1 MGIAAEVAWRLL
13 YPAAHIMRTDPMPH
27 LAGWTAAA
35 IAALAAVVV
44 TAIFTGCAASP
55 AGTSDP
61 NAGLLRDFMDG
72 KYDGAGH
79 PINARVTEAEAICGN
94 AGAVNDTSVALA
106 SACTAKIAGGE
117 QSGDL
122 VASARLAVRS
132 HATSGDIAT
141 VEILDANGTTLA
153 SETLTV
159 ARLRAGE
166 WIDWPVAWSSTGA
179 AVQLRITPAASAQ
192 LDFDYVEVFPQRFG
206 LVLAPGSG
214 VAADSDHL
222 TFELPVDKKITQV
235 ELDGADITPQFQAL
249 LDANT
254 ATVTTTS
261 FRKLIDVAVADLAPA
276 RGDVAELKIHTA
288 TETARMQLRRSAPAC
303 AYEGTGATKVV
314 VTGFQPFPA
323 DGWHDNVSGV
333 AVANLD
339 VSQVHDAQVLRVILP
354 VEYDR
359 AAAEITDVIA
369 RCHPDVV
376 ISFGQGG
383 DAIALE
389 HTAYNLQDTGEV
401 AGGVPDNR
409 GIVRAAQ
416 PIDPAAPVER
426 ATLLPLDAIAAA
438 LVATGEAPQ
447 DSTDPGR
454 YICNNVMFADL
465 AAIAAQGH
473 GRAGFIH
480 LPYTTEFDAATKAR
494 FASVVATAINATVAN

>member
-1 MGIAAEVAWRLL
+1 
-13 YPAAHIMRTDPMPH
+13 MPH
-27 LAGWTAAA
+27 FAGWTTAAV
-35 IAALAAVVV
+35 AALVAVVV

-55 AGTSDP
+55 AGTTDP
-61 NAGLLRDFMDG
+61 NTGLLRDFLDG

-79 PINARVTEAEAICGN
+79 PINARVSEAEAICAN
-94 AGAVNDTSVALA
+94 AGTSNDTTVSLTTT
-106 SACTAKIAGGE
+106 CTAKIAGGE

-122 VASARLAVRS
+122 VASARLAVRA
-132 HATSGDIAT
+132 HASSGDIAT
-141 VEILDANGTTLA
+141 VEILDANGAKLA
-153 SETLTV
+153 SKKLTV

-166 WIDWPVAWSSTGA
+166 WIDWPVSWSSTGA
-179 AVQLRITPAASAQ
+179 AVQLRITPAAHARI
-192 LDFDYVEVFPQRFG
+192 DFDYVEVFPQRFG

-222 TFELPVDKKITQV
+222 TFELPANKKVTQV
-235 ELDGADITPQFQAL
+235 ELDGADITSTYNAL
-249 LDANT
+249 LEAGT

-261 FRKLIDVAVADLAPA
+261 FRKLIDVAVSDLAPA
-276 RGDVAELKIHTA
+276 RGDIAELKIHTA
-288 TETARMQLRRSAPAC
+288 TETARMQLRKSAPAC

-333 AVANLD
+333 AVSNLD
-339 VSQVHDAQVLRVILP
+339 ISQLHDAQVLRVILP

-359 AAAEITDVIA
+359 AATEITDVIA
-369 RCHPDVV
+369 RCHPDLV

-416 PIDPAAPVER
+416 AIDPTAPAER
-426 ATLLPLDAIAAA
+426 PTLLPLDAINAA
-438 LVATGEAPQ
+438 LVSAGEAPQ

-465 AAIAAQGH
+465 GAIAAQGH

-494 FASVVATAINATVAN
+494 FANVVATAINASVAN

>member
-1 MGIAAEVAWRLL
+1 MACRLL
-13 YPAAHIMRTDPMPH
+13 YPPSHIMRTDPMPH
-27 LAGWTAAA
+27 FAGWTTAAV
-35 IAALAAVVV
+35 AALTAVVL
-44 TAIFTGCAASP
+44 TAIFTGCATSP
-55 AGTSDP
+55 AGAGDP
-61 NAGLLRDFMDG
+61 NAGLLRDFLDG

-79 PINARVTEAEAICGN
+79 PINARVTEAETICAA
-94 AGAVNDTSVALA
+94 AGTVNDTVVALA
-106 SACTAKIAGGE
+106 SACTAKILGGE

-122 VASARLAVRS
+122 VASTRLAVRA

-141 VEILDANGTTLA
+141 VEILDGSGTKLA

-159 ARLRAGE
+159 AQLRPGE
-166 WIDWPVAWSSTGA
+166 WIDWPVAWSSSGD
-179 AVQLRITPAASAQ
+179 AVQLRITPAAGAQ

-214 VAADSDHL
+214 VAADADHL
-222 TFELPVDKKITQV
+222 TFELPADKKITQV
-235 ELDGADITPQFQAL
+235 ELDGTDITATYQAL
-249 LDANT
+249 LDAGT

-276 RGDVAELKIHTA
+276 RGDVAELKVHTES
-288 TETARMQLRRSAPAC
+288 ETARMQLRRAAPAC
-303 AYEGTGATKVV
+303 AYEGSGATKVV

-323 DGWHDNVSGV
+323 DDTHDNVSGV
-333 AVANLD
+333 AVSNLD
-339 VSQVHDAQVLRVILP
+339 VSQLHDVQVLRVVLP

-359 AAAEITDVIA
+359 AAAEVSDVIA
-369 RCHPDVV
+369 RCHPDLV

-416 PIDPAAPVER
+416 AIDSNASAER
-426 ATLLPLDAIAAA
+426 STLLPLDAIEAA
-438 LVATGEAPQ
+438 LVAAGEAPEH
-447 DSTDPGR
+447 STDPGR
-454 YICNNVMFADL
+454 YVCNNVMFADL
-465 AAIAAQGH
+465 GAIAAQGH

-480 LPYTTEFDAATKAR
+480 LPYTTDFDAATKTR
-494 FASVVATAINATVAN
+494 FASVVATAIQATVAN

>member
-1 MGIAAEVAWRLL
+1 MACRLL
-13 YPAAHIMRTDPMPH
+13 YPSPHIMRTDPMPH
-27 LAGWTAAA
+27 FAGWTAAA
-35 IAALAAVVV
+35 IAGLAAVVV

-55 AGTSDP
+55 ADGSASDP
-61 NAGLLRDFMDG
+61 NAGLLRDFLDG
-72 KYDGAGH
+72 KYDSAGH
-79 PINARVTEAEAICGN
+79 PLNARVSEAETICAN
-94 AGAVNDTSVALA
+94 AGSVNDTVVALS

-122 VASARLAVRS
+122 VASARLAVRA
-132 HATSGDIAT
+132 HAATGDIAT
-141 VEILDANGTTLA
+141 VEILDASGTKLA
-153 SETLTV
+153 GETLTV

-166 WIDWPVAWSSTGA
+166 WIDWPVAWSSTGG
-179 AVQLRITPAASAQ
+179 AVQLRITPATGAQ

-222 TFELPVDKKITQV
+222 TFELPADKKVTQV
-235 ELDGADITPQFQAL
+235 ELDGTDITAAYQAL
-249 LDANT
+249 LDAGT

-261 FRKLIDVAVADLAPA
+261 FRKLIDVAVSDLAPA
-276 RGDVAELKIHTA
+276 RGDVAELKVHTES
-288 TETARMQLRRSAPAC
+288 ETARMQLRKAAPAC
-303 AYEGTGATKVV
+303 MFEGSGATKVV

-333 AVANLD
+333 AVSNLD
-339 VSQVHDAQVLRVILP
+339 VSSLHDVQVLRVILP

-359 AAAEITDVIA
+359 AAAEVSDVIA

-416 PIDPAAPVER
+416 AIDPNAAAER
-426 ATLLPLDAIAAA
+426 PTLLPLDAINAA

-465 AAIAAQGH
+465 GAIAAQGH

-480 LPYTTEFDAATKAR
+480 LPYTTDFDAATKAR
-494 FASVVATAINATVAN
+494 FANVVATAISATVAH